1 MAARN
6 TDIAIVGLG
15 LHFPGAANAQEYW
28 QRLKEAKD
36 LSEQPGADRW
46 PINAEKHLSKTP
58 QDDALRC
65 LRGYYLH
72 NLPTPEE
79 EGLPKGTDPVFT
91 LSLSTAKQALEDCS
105 NINRQRTGVVMA
117 AIALP
122 TDTTSALSEAVL
134 GNDFEQRLRHK
145 LAAAFPQKSAALNVS
160 SADSQALPVDA
171 TTAAINTNPVG
182 LPAQLIAGKLDLGLG
197 GYTLDAACASSLVA
211 VALACDELRAH
222 RADAMLAGGLS
233 RPDCLYTQ
241 MGFSALRA
249 LSPSGVC
256 SPFDA
261 KADGLMVG
269 EGCGLVVLKR
279 LEDAVA
285 QGDKIYGVI
294 KSVGLSNDIEGS
306 LVAPSSEGQIRSL
319 RQAYAAC
326 GLQPWDIDLIE
337 CHGTGTPVGDKVEF
351 DSLQTLWQGAPQGT
365 LCQLRSVKSMIGHL
379 LTAAGSAGLIR
390 VLLNMQNGLITP
402 QVNFATPGLP
412 LAESHFRVE
421 NKEVTWPK
429 HPNRPRRA
437 AVSGF
442 GFGGI
447 NAHLIVEEYAP
458 SASDASTQSSDKD
471 IAQVNFTTHT
481 ESIAV
486 IGLACHFGS
495 LDNTNKFRDSIF
507 NGISA
512 LTDLPK
518 NRWQGVDGTPT
529 TASSTRQT
537 YIEKVSVPL
546 GKFRIPPTDIPNI
559 LPQQSLLLNVASQ
572 AMTDAGQPLRERRN
586 EAAAFIGI
594 ALDLNSTNFNLRWQ
608 LEKKAQQLA
617 KVLDLTAEEAESWLK
632 ELKDEISQPLDSTRT
647 MGALGSIAASRAAR
661 EFQFGG
667 CSFTVSAQ
675 EVSGFTALKLGV
687 QALQR
692 GDLNLAL
699 VGAVDLQ
706 GDVRQAHSH
715 FDAQT
720 GNYGEGACCLVLK
733 RLSDAKRDHDHIY
746 CLIKGFGQAED
757 SQNGNGEQ
765 QVAQTALEQ
774 ACLQADIEPE
784 KLGYLEFSHSNLLT
798 DPNQAKVLQQLR
810 RSIDKGSLPLSVGSV
825 SSIIGRC
832 GAASALASVV
842 KTALSLD
849 RHILPATPE
858 YIKPIAEQTNSSS
871 RLCVHRKPSFWF
883 RNRAEG
889 ARCAAVISMA
899 YPGHVCASI
908 LEEVPAEDYIS
919 KNEAVESARSVIFA
933 SLAAQPQE
941 LEAKLQKLQQ
951 EADLARESGV
961 PAAEAL
967 LKLGA
972 SWWQRQDIKQK
983 LAMAFVIDL
992 TTEEP
997 WNEFQIRLK
1006 LALKHLENYADKA
1019 LANHSIFYTPEP
1031 LAENGKVAFIY
1042 PGSGANFLGLGRELA
1057 LQFPALMDR
1066 FDRENLY
1073 MADEFMA
1080 RWNQP
1085 YRINWEEG
1093 WQHDA
1098 LKNLASDTHKMM
1110 FSQVTFAMLSTD
1122 IVRYLGIEPQAAIGY
1137 SLGESAALFALRA
1150 WPERD
1155 LMYKRMESSELFRKQ
1170 LSGPCLAARRAWNI
1184 PSGAPFEWTVGLIR
1198 VPAAQVKEAIKSTSK
1213 VRLLIVNTDNECVIG
1228 GTREAVTTLCTKLQT
1243 KAILVSGV
1251 DTVHCDCLDPVAQ
1264 EYWNMH
1270 HLPCTP
1276 PQGIDF
1282 YSGYYHCSYNLTS
1295 EKIAD
1300 SIVAHGRF
1308 GFDYTKTIRQAWQD
1322 GVRIFLEMGPGAACS
1337 RMINSIL
1344 ADKPHFAISLSNRG
1358 KAELASL
1365 ECLLAGAIS
1374 QGLRPDLGKLFPANL
1389 LHQSNEKVKNIDISL
1404 GRPAFNPPM
1413 PKLAPTDLSALH
1425 KEENLS
1431 SPKATVSTQDHQT
1444 ILTKVS
1450 VPQEPVPAIS
1460 SEERRTVNMSIP
1472 QSTNQAPTSADTYQM
1487 NADRQATTNTALKS
1501 ATSIASIPSTPMQQL
1516 EKVLVEV
1523 SQSSQLNHS
1532 KWLEFVK
1539 DSSQAIASL
1548 MNRQSILIQ
1557 QLANV
1562 PGAALPSELNLTNNL
1577 QAVQHLP
1584 IFATTSTAQEVSRD
1598 NISSTTNTSQ
1608 PQSDSHDSAHTY
1620 TTKLHGVEFTTSDGY
1635 VCGGKPS
1642 LAPAGQKVFLDR
1654 DECLEFAIGKIGKVL
1669 GEKFAP
1675 IDNYS
1680 TRVRLPAEP
1689 LMLVD
1694 RIISV
1699 EGEPL
1704 SLSSGRVVTEHDVV
1718 PGMWYLDGNRAPVFI
1733 SVEAGQADLF
1743 LCSWLGI
1750 DFKAQGK
1757 RVYRLLDA
1765 NVTFHRGLPQP
1776 GETIHYDI
1784 RIKRFINQGDTWLF
1798 FFEYEGTIN
1807 GQIFLT
1813 MRDGCA
1819 GFFTQQEIRNNGGL
1833 VLTEENLRPKQGK
1846 KDPHMKDLVPLSAG
1860 SYNFEQVEALRR
1872 GDLEACFGDDFAGL
1886 ALKNPVSLPSSD
1898 LLRLI
1903 HRIPECDPF
1912 GGRWGLGKVIA
1923 EADVHPEDWYLTC
1936 HFVDDMVMPGTL
1948 MYECCAHALRFL
1960 LARLGWVGEK
1970 DKIAYEP
1977 VIGVKAVLK
1986 CRGPVLQTTKTV
1998 RYQVEIKEIGYNPQ
2012 PYVIADAIMYAD
2024 NKRVVGFENVSM
2036 QLTGTTGQELE
2047 ELWRSRQP
2055 KAKALV
2061 PSQHLGDPIK
2071 QSIFNE
2077 EQFMQFAIGK
2087 PSLAFGP
2094 EFAKFDSRFIARLP
2108 GPPYQFVSRI
2118 VSADHP
2124 FLKAVPGGWV
2134 EAQYD
2139 IPADAWY
2146 FKAGHTGNMPFC
2158 VLNEIALQVC
2168 GWVSSYAGSSMHS
2181 EENLHYRNLGGTS
2194 RLYEEITPQTGTV
2207 TIKVRMTKSSE
2218 AGGLIIQDFD
2228 MWLGQQGRTIYEG
2241 KTTFGF
2247 FTEKALADQVG
2258 VRGADKRIWYPKQE
2272 EPWEILPKLAPLTPA
2287 DSSNNQEHSLEMPG
2301 KSLLMLDEYAWY
2313 PHGGR
2318 YDLGAIVGRKK
2329 IDPQEWFFK
2338 AHFFQDPVMPG
2349 SLGLEAF
2356 IQALKAAALKLW
2368 PNLKDSHHFSAI
2380 LPNDTHQWLY
2390 RGQVIQANQETTIRA
2405 EIKEIGQEPNLYI
2418 KADGFL
2424 QADGK
2429 VIYELKD
2436 FGLTLLAN

>member
-15 LHFPGAANAQEYW
+15 LHFPGAANVQEYW

-46 PINAEKHLSKTP
+46 PIEAQKHLSKTP
-58 QDDALRC
+58 QADALRC

-79 EGLPKGTDPVFT
+79 EGLPQGSDPLFT
-91 LSLSTAKQALEDCS
+91 LSLSTAKQALQDCS
-105 NINRQRTGVVMA
+105 YIDRRHTGVVMA

-122 TDTTSALSEAVL
+122 TDTTSALSEAIL
-134 GNDFEQRLRHK
+134 GSDFEKRLRHK
-145 LAAAFPQKSAALNVS
+145 LAAAFPQKKAALNLAA
-160 SADSQALPVDA
+160 ADRPAVPADQA
-171 TTAAINTNPVG
+171 TTAANTSPVG
-182 LPAQLIAGKLDLGLG
+182 LPAQLIASRLGLGLG

-211 VALACDELRAH
+211 VALACDELRAY
-222 RADAMLAGGLS
+222 RAEAMVAGGLS

-249 LSPSGVC
+249 LSPSGKC

-279 LEDAVA
+279 LEDALS
-285 QGDKIYGVI
+285 QGDKIYGLI
-294 KSVGLSNDIEGS
+294 KGVGLSNDIEGS

-319 RQAYAAC
+319 RQAYAAS

-351 DSLQTLWQGAPQGT
+351 DSLQTLWQGAPEDSV
-365 LCQLRSVKSMIGHL
+365 CQLRSVKSMIGHL

-390 VLLNMQNGLITP
+390 VLLNMQKGLITP

-412 LAESHFRVE
+412 LASSHFRVE
-421 NKEVTWPK
+421 NKEVVWPK
-429 HPNRPRRA
+429 QANRPRRA

-447 NAHLIVEEYAP
+447 NAHLILEEYDPLAP
-458 SASDASTQSSDKD
+458 VAPTSHSSNDNLNKIDSESAA
-471 IAQVNFTTHT
+471 
-481 ESIAV
+481 ESVAV
-486 IGLACHFGS
+486 VGLACHFGS
-495 LDNTNKFRDSIF
+495 LDKTEEFRKAIF
-507 NGISA
+507 NGLSA

-518 NRWQGVDGTPT
+518 DRWQGVAENEVAQSG
-529 TASSTRQT
+529 ARQA
-537 YIEKVSVPL
+537 YIEKVSIPL
-546 GKFRIPPTDIPNI
+546 GQFRIPPTDIPNI

-572 AMTDAGQPLRERRN
+572 AMLDAKQPLRQRRN
-586 EAAAFIGI
+586 QAAAFIGI

-608 LEKKAQQLA
+608 LEKKVQQLA
-617 KVLDLTAEEAESWLK
+617 QALNLTAQEAEAWLK
-632 ELKDEISQPLDSTRT
+632 ELQEEISKPLDSTRT
-647 MGALGSIAASRAAR
+647 MGALGSIAASRLAR

-692 GDLNLAL
+692 GDLDLAL
-699 VGAVDLQ
+699 VGAIDLQ

-715 FDAQT
+715 FDGQID
-720 GNYGEGACCLVLK
+720 GYGEGACCLVLK
-733 RLSDAKRDHDHIY
+733 RLSQAQRDRDHIY
-746 CLIKGFGQAED
+746 CLLKGFGQAEN
-757 SQNGNGEQ
+757 SQGGNEEQ
-765 QVAQTALEQ
+765 PAAPTALEQ
-774 ACLQADIEPE
+774 ACSQAQIKPE
-784 KLGYLEFSHSNLLT
+784 KLSYLEFSNGNLLT
-798 DPNQAKVLQQLR
+798 EPSQAQTLKQLNHSLNQ
-810 RSIDKGSLPLSVGSV
+810 GSLPLSVGSV
-825 SSIIGRC
+825 SNIIGKC
-832 GAASALASVV
+832 GASSALASVA
-842 KTALSLD
+842 KMALCLD

-858 YIKPIAEQTNSSS
+858 YIQPSAGLTELGS

-883 RNRAEG
+883 HNRAEG
-889 ARCAAVISMA
+889 ARCVAVMGTAHPEHIW
-899 YPGHVCASI
+899 ASI
-908 LEEVPAEDYIS
+908 LEEAPAQDYVSQNKAI
-919 KNEAVESARSVIFA
+919 EPAQAVIFA
-933 SLAAQPQE
+933 SLATQIQD
-941 LEAKLQKLQQ
+941 LKTQLLQLQQ
-951 EADLARESGV
+951 EADSIRESGL
-961 PAAEAL
+961 PADEAL

-972 SWWQRQDIKQK
+972 SWWQRQDTKQK

-1006 LALKHLENYADKA
+1006 LALKHLEDYADKA
-1019 LANHSIFYTPEP
+1019 LANHSIFYTPTP
-1031 LAENGKVAFIY
+1031 LAEHGKVAFVY
-1042 PGSGANFLGLGRELA
+1042 PGSGANFLGLGRQLA

-1066 FDRENLY
+1066 FERENLY

-1085 YRINWEEG
+1085 YRLSWQEG
-1093 WQHDA
+1093 WQHDS

-1155 LMYKRMESSELFRKQ
+1155 LMYKRMEGSNLFREQ

-1184 PSGAPFEWTVGLIR
+1184 PSGSPFEWTVGLIQ
-1198 VPAAQVKEAIKSTSK
+1198 VPAAQVKEAIQSNSK
-1213 VRLLIVNTDNECVIG
+1213 VRLLIVNTDNECVVG
-1228 GTREAVTTLCTKLQT
+1228 GTRQAVATLCAQLQT

-1264 EYWNMH
+1264 EYWDMH

-1276 PQGIDF
+1276 PPGIDF

-1322 GVRIFLEMGPGAACS
+1322 GVRLFLEMGPGAACS

-1374 QGLRPDLGKLFPANL
+1374 QGLRPDLGKLFPAEPL
-1389 LHQSNEKVKNIDISL
+1389 PPSQTKAKTLDICL
-1404 GRPAFNPPM
+1404 GRPSFDPPI
-1413 PKLAPTDLSALH
+1413 PKLTPTAPSILE
-1425 KEENLS
+1425 KMEILS
-1431 SPKATVSTQDHQT
+1431 SPKSVTPLASSPTNLATVSIPQ
-1444 ILTKVS
+1444 KPVS
-1450 VPQEPVPAIS
+1450 VVAALTTVKPKDASPIS
-1460 SEERRTVNMSIP
+1460 STVS
-1472 QSTNQAPTSADTYQM
+1472 STTID
-1487 NADRQATTNTALKS
+1487 
-1501 ATSIASIPSTPMQQL
+1501 QL
-1516 EKVLVEV
+1516 EHILVEV
-1523 SQSSQLNHS
+1523 GQSSQQNHS
-1532 KWLEFVK
+1532 RWLDFVK

-1548 MNRQSILIQ
+1548 MERQSLLIKRLSTLPQ
-1557 QLANV
+1557 NEWAAELEAPAAQTKSTIPV
-1562 PGAALPSELNLTNNL
+1562 PVFPAKS
-1577 QAVQHLP
+1577 
-1584 IFATTSTAQEVSRD
+1584 
-1598 NISSTTNTSQ
+1598 SSTT
-1608 PQSDSHDSAHTY
+1608 HTY

-1635 VCGGKPS
+1635 ICGGKPS
-1642 LAPAGQKVFLDR
+1642 LAKPGQKVFLDR
-1654 DECLEFAIGKIGKVL
+1654 DQCLEFAIGKIGKVL

-1694 RIISV
+1694 RILSV
-1699 EGEPL
+1699 EGEAL
-1704 SLSSGRVVTEHDVV
+1704 SLGSGRVVTEHDVV

-1798 FFEYEGTIN
+1798 FFEYEGTIDN
-1807 GQIFLT
+1807 QIFLT
-1813 MRDGCA
+1813 MRNGCA
-1819 GFFTQQEIRNNGGL
+1819 GFFTAQEIRNNGGL

-1846 KDPHMKDLVPLSAG
+1846 KAPNMKDLVPLSAG

-1872 GDLEACFGDDFAGL
+1872 GDLEACFGQDFAGL
-1886 ALKNPVSLPSSD
+1886 ALKDPISLPSSH

-1912 GGRWGLGKVIA
+1912 GGRWGLGKVVA

-1977 VIGVKAVLK
+1977 VVGVKAVLK

-1998 RYQVEIKEIGYNPQ
+1998 RYQVEIKEMGYNPQ

-2047 ELWRSRQP
+2047 ELWHSRRPQ
-2055 KAKALV
+2055 AQAAA
-2061 PSQHLGDPIK
+2061 PSHHLGDPIK
-2071 QSIFNE
+2071 PAIFNE
-2077 EQFMQFAIGK
+2077 EQFRQFAVGR

-2094 EFAKFDSRFIARLP
+2094 EFAPFDSRFIARLP
-2108 GPPYQFVSRI
+2108 GAPYQFVSRI

-2139 IPADAWY
+2139 IPTDAWY

-2158 VLNEIALQVC
+2158 ILNEIALQVC

-2181 EENLHYRNLGGTS
+2181 QENLHYRNLGGSS

-2241 KTTFGF
+2241 QTTFGF

-2258 VRGADKRIWYPKQE
+2258 VRGADKRIWYPQQE
-2272 EPWEILPKLAPLTPA
+2272 GPWEILPQLAPFTPE
-2287 DSSNNQEHSLEMPG
+2287 DSSNTQDSSLAMPG
-2301 KSLLMLDEYAWY
+2301 KSLLMLDKYSWY
-2313 PHGGR
+2313 QQGGSHQ
-2318 YDLGAIVGRKK
+2318 LGALIGQKK

-2368 PNLKDSHHFSAI
+2368 PNLKNSHHFSAI
-2380 LPNDTHQWLY
+2380 LPNSTHQWLY
-2390 RGQVIQANQETTIRA
+2390 RGQVIQTNQETTVRA
-2405 EIKEIGQEPNLYI
+2405 DIKEIGLEPNPYI

-2436 FGLTLLAN
+2436 FGLVLLPN

>member
-1 MAARN
+1 MAAHN

-15 LHFPGAANAQEYW
+15 LHFPGAANVQEYW

-36 LSEQPGADRW
+36 LSEQPGPDRW
-46 PINAEKHLSKTP
+46 PIDAEKHLSKTP

-79 EGLPKGTDPVFT
+79 EGLPKGIDPVFT
-91 LSLSTAKQALEDCS
+91 LGLSTAKQALKDCS
-105 NINRQRTGVVMA
+105 NINKQRTGVVMA
-117 AIALP
+117 SIALP
-122 TDTTSALSEAVL
+122 TDTTSALSESIL
-134 GNDFEQRLRHK
+134 GGDFETRLYNK
-145 LAAAFPQKSAALNVS
+145 LAAAFPEKSATI
-160 SADSQALPVDA
+160 DSFATKSQSVPTDLA
-171 TTAAINTNPVG
+171 TTAANTSPVG
-182 LPAQLIAGKLDLGLG
+182 LPAQLIASKLGLGLG

-211 VALACDELRAH
+211 VALACDELQAH

-269 EGCGLVVLKR
+269 EGCGLVILKR
-279 LEDAVA
+279 LEDAIA

-421 NKEVTWPK
+421 NKEVAWPK
-429 HPNRPRRA
+429 LPDRPRRA

-447 NAHLIVEEYAP
+447 NAHLIVEEY
-458 SASDASTQSSDKD
+458 SSSVSETKEKNSNDNL
-471 IAQVNFTTHT
+471 AQTNSEQIG
-481 ESIAV
+481 ESIAIV
-486 IGLACHFGS
+486 GLACHFGS
-495 LDNTNKFRDSIF
+495 LDNIDKFKKAIF
-507 NGISA
+507 NGLSA
-512 LTDLPK
+512 LTDLPE
-518 NRWQGVDGTPT
+518 NRWQGLGESKT
-529 TASSTRQT
+529 TESNAKQA
-537 YIEKVSVPL
+537 YIDKVSVPL

-572 AMTDAGQPLRERRN
+572 AMADAGQPLRERRN

-617 KVLDLTAEEAESWLK
+617 KALNLTAEEAESWLK
-632 ELKDEISQPLDSTRT
+632 ELKNEISKPLDSTRT

-675 EVSGFTALKLGV
+675 EVSGFAALKLGV
-687 QALQR
+687 QALQK
-692 GDLNLAL
+692 GELNLAL
-699 VGAVDLQ
+699 VGAIDLQ
-706 GDVRQAHSH
+706 GDVRQAHCH
-715 FDAQT
+715 LDGQID
-720 GNYGEGACCLVLK
+720 GYGEGACCLVLK
-733 RLSDAKRDHDHIY
+733 RLSDAQRDHDHIY
-746 CLIKGFGQAED
+746 CLIQGLGQAENSQGD
-757 SQNGNGEQ
+757 SQEQ
-765 QVAQTALEQ
+765 QASQAALEEACRQ
-774 ACLQADIEPE
+774 AETEP
-784 KLGYLEFSHSNLLT
+784 KKIGYLEFSNGNLLT
-798 DPNQAKVLQQLR
+798 DPSRSQVLDQLCH
-810 RSIDKGSLPLSVGSV
+810 SLDQGSLPLSVGSV
-825 SSIIGRC
+825 SDIVGKC
-832 GAASALASVV
+832 GAASALASIA
-842 KTALSLD
+842 KAALSLD
-849 RHILPATPE
+849 RHILPGTPE
-858 YIKPIAEQTNSSS
+858 YTKPATELNASES
-871 RLCVHRKPSFWF
+871 RLCVHRQPSFWF

-889 ARCAAVISMA
+889 PRCAAVISTA

-908 LEEVPAEDYIS
+908 LEEAPAENYIS
-919 KNEAVESARSVIFA
+919 KNEAIEPAKSVIFA

-941 LEAKLQKLQQ
+941 LIAKLQKLQQ

-961 PAAEAL
+961 PAVEAL

-972 SWWQRQDIKQK
+972 SWWQRQNIKQK

-1085 YRINWEEG
+1085 YRLNWEEG
-1093 WQHDA
+1093 WQHDS

-1198 VPAAQVKEAIKSTSK
+1198 VPASQVKEAIKTNSK
-1213 VRLLIVNTDNECVIG
+1213 VRLLIINTDNECVIG
-1228 GTREAVTTLCTKLQT
+1228 GTREAVSAICAQLHT

-1264 EYWNMH
+1264 EYWDMH

-1276 PQGIDF
+1276 PQDIDF
-1282 YSGYYHCSYNLTS
+1282 YSGYYHRSYSLTS

-1322 GVRIFLEMGPGAACS
+1322 GVRIFLEMGPGTACS
-1337 RMINSIL
+1337 RMINNIL

-1374 QGLRPDLGKLFPANL
+1374 QGLRPDLGKLFPAELTPQGNA
-1389 LHQSNEKVKNIDISL
+1389 KAKTIDVHL
-1404 GRPAFNPPM
+1404 GRPAFEPSIPQVTQVSSSTQ
-1413 PKLAPTDLSALH
+1413 PKV
-1425 KEENLS
+1425 ENLT
-1431 SPKATVSTQDHQT
+1431 SPKQVTLTTPSQTTVKTAS
-1444 ILTKVS
+1444 VS
-1450 VPQEPVPAIS
+1450 QEPIVPT
-1460 SEERRTVNMSIP
+1460 EERKVVNMSIP
-1472 QSTNQAPTSADTYQM
+1472 QYENQPSISVITPKTST
-1487 NADRQATTNTALKS
+1487 DRKVDSQVS
-1501 ATSIASIPSTPMQQL
+1501 SISSPTPMQQL
-1516 EKVLVEV
+1516 EQILVEV

-1532 KWLEFVK
+1532 KWLEFVT

-1548 MNRQSILIQ
+1548 MNRQSVLIQ
-1557 QLANV
+1557 QLSNV
-1562 PGAALPSELNLTNNL
+1562 PGANLPGEIRLQNRV
-1577 QAVQHLP
+1577 QAV
-1584 IFATTSTAQEVSRD
+1584 
-1598 NISSTTNTSQ
+1598 
-1608 PQSDSHDSAHTY
+1608 PQSQQNSDTDAHTY
-1620 TTKLHGVEFTTSDGY
+1620 TTKLHGVAFTTSDGY

-1642 LAPAGQKVFLDR
+1642 LAPANQKVFLNR

-1704 SLSSGRVVTEHDVV
+1704 SLGSGRVVTEHDVV

-1807 GQIFLT
+1807 NQIFLT

-1819 GFFTQQEIRNNGGL
+1819 GFFTPQEIRNNGGL

-1846 KDPHMKDLVPLSAG
+1846 KDPNMKDLVPLSAS

-1872 GDLEACFGDDFAGL
+1872 GDLEACFGEDFAGL
-1886 ALKNPVSLPSSD
+1886 ALKNPISLPSSN

-1912 GGRWGLGKVIA
+1912 GGRWGLGKVVA

-1977 VIGVKAVLK
+1977 VVGVKAVLK
-1986 CRGPVLQTTKTV
+1986 CRGPVLQSTKTV

-2047 ELWRSRQP
+2047 ELWHTRQP
-2055 KAKALV
+2055 KTKAAI

-2071 QSIFNE
+2071 PGIFNE
-2077 EQFMQFAIGK
+2077 EQFMQFAIGS

-2124 FLKAVPGGWV
+2124 FLKVVPGGWV

-2139 IPADAWY
+2139 IPANAWY

-2181 EENLHYRNLGGTS
+2181 EENLHYRNLGGSS

-2241 KTTFGF
+2241 QTTFGF

-2258 VRGADKRIWYPKQE
+2258 VRGADKRIWHPQQE
-2272 EPWEILPKLAPLTPA
+2272 EPWEALPRLAPLDPNDGNST
-2287 DSSNNQEHSLEMPG
+2287 QECSLALPG
-2301 KSLLMLDEYAWY
+2301 KALLMLDEYTWY
-2313 PHGGR
+2313 PQGGR
-2318 YDLGAIVGRKK
+2318 RSLGAIIGKKK

-2356 IQALKAAALKLW
+2356 IQVLKVAALKLW
-2368 PNLKDSHHFSAI
+2368 PDLKDSHHFSAI
-2380 LPNDTHQWLY
+2380 LPNDTHKWLY
-2390 RGQVIQANQETTIRA
+2390 RGQVIQANKETTVRA
-2405 EIKEIGQEPNLYI
+2405 EIKEIGQGPNPYI

-2436 FGLTLLAN
+2436 FGLALLAN

>member
-1 MAARN
+1 MAAHN

-15 LHFPGAANAQEYW
+15 LHFPGAANSQEYW

-36 LSEQPGADRW
+36 LSEQPGPDRW
-46 PINAEKHLSKTP
+46 PIDAERHLSKVP
-58 QDDALRC
+58 QADTLRC

-72 NLPTPEE
+72 NLPSPEE
-79 EGLPKGTDPVFT
+79 EGLPQGTDPVFT
-91 LSLSTAKQALEDCS
+91 LSLSTARQALEDCS
-105 NINRQRTGVVMA
+105 NINKKRTGVVMA

-122 TDTTSALSEAVL
+122 TDTTSTLSEEVL
-134 GNDFEQRLRHK
+134 GHDFEQRLRSK
-145 LAAAFPQKSAALNVS
+145 LTSVFPEKIATLDLL
-160 SADSQALPVDA
+160 ADNKQAVQADIK
-171 TTAAINTNPVG
+171 TTAANTAPVG
-182 LPAQLIAGKLDLGLG
+182 LPAQLIAHQFGLGLG

-269 EGCGLVVLKR
+269 EGCGLVILKR
-279 LEDAVA
+279 LEDAIA

-306 LVAPSSEGQIRSL
+306 LVAPSSEGQLRSL
-319 RQAYAAC
+319 RQAYEIC

-351 DSLQTLWQGAPQGT
+351 NSLQALWQDAPQDS

-412 LAESHFRVE
+412 LTESHFRVD
-421 NKEVTWPK
+421 NKEVIWTK
-429 HPNRPRRA
+429 QPNRPRRA

-447 NAHLIVEEYAP
+447 NAHLILEEYEAP
-458 SASDASTQSSDKD
+458 ALAP
-471 IAQVNFTTHT
+471 T
-481 ESIAV
+481 ESNSLNNSAPTNYDKQAAESVAV
-486 IGLACHFGS
+486 VGLACHFGS
-495 LDNTNKFRDSIF
+495 LDNTDKFRNAIF
-507 NGISA
+507 SGLSA
-512 LTDLPK
+512 LTDLPE
-518 NRWQGVDGTPT
+518 NRWQGLGESKATESN
-529 TASSTRQT
+529 AKQA
-537 YIEKVSVPL
+537 YIDKVSVPL

-572 AMTDAGQPLRERRN
+572 AMADAGQPLRERRN

-617 KVLDLTAEEAESWLK
+617 KALNLTAEEAEAWLK
-632 ELKDEISQPLDSTRT
+632 ELKDEISKPLDSTRT
-647 MGALGSIAASRAAR
+647 MGALGSIAASRVAR

-687 QALQR
+687 QALQK
-692 GDLNLAL
+692 GDLNLTL

-706 GDVRQAHSH
+706 GDVRQAHFH
-715 FDAQT
+715 FDDKLD
-720 GNYGEGACCLVLK
+720 GYGEGACCLVLK
-733 RLSDAKRDHDHIY
+733 RFSDAQRDGDHIY
-746 CLIKGFGQAED
+746 CLIKGFGQTEAGQID
-757 SQNGNGEQ
+757 SEEQ
-765 QVAQTALEQ
+765 QTAQTALEQ
-774 ACLQADIEPE
+774 ACHQAKIKPE
-784 KLGYLEFSHSNLLT
+784 RLGYLECGNDNLLT
-798 DPNQAKVLQQLR
+798 DPTKAKTLEKLCRNIAQ
-810 RSIDKGSLPLSVGSV
+810 GEAPLSVGSV
-825 SSIIGRC
+825 SNVVGKC
-832 GAASALASVV
+832 GAASALASLAKV
-842 KTALSLD
+842 ALSLD
-849 RHILPATPE
+849 RHILPAYPE
-858 YIKPIAEQTNSSS
+858 FIKPATEFSNSNN
-871 RLCVHRKPSFWF
+871 RLCVHKKTSFWF
-883 RNRAEG
+883 NNRAEG
-889 ARCAAVISMA
+889 PRCAAIINTA
-899 YPGHVCASI
+899 HPQHICALI
-908 LEEVPAEDYIS
+908 LEEAPAADYKS
-919 KNEAVESARSVIFA
+919 KNEAIEQAKSVIFA
-933 SLAAQPQE
+933 SLAAKPQE
-941 LEAKLQKLQQ
+941 LKEKLQKLQQ
-951 EADLARESGV
+951 EAEAIRKSELST
-961 PAAEAL
+961 AEAL
-967 LKLGA
+967 LKLSA
-972 SWWQRQDIKQK
+972 SWWQRQDTKQK

-1006 LALKHLENYADKA
+1006 LAIKHLEDYADKA

-1031 LAENGKVAFIY
+1031 LAEHGKIAFVY

-1057 LQFPALMDR
+1057 LQFPAIMDR
-1066 FDRENLY
+1066 FDSENLY

-1085 YRINWEEG
+1085 YRLNWEEG
-1093 WQHDA
+1093 WQHEA
-1098 LKNLASDTHKMM
+1098 LTSLASDTHKMM

-1122 IVRYLGIEPQAAIGY
+1122 IIRYLGIEPQAAIGY

-1155 LMYKRMESSELFRKQ
+1155 LMYKRMENSDLFREQ

-1198 VPAAQVKEAIKSTSK
+1198 VAAAQVKEAMKDIPK

-1228 GTREAVTTLCTKLQT
+1228 GTREAVSTLCTKLKT

-1264 EYWNMH
+1264 AYWEMH

-1276 PQGIDF
+1276 PKNVDF

-1374 QGLRPDLGKLFPANL
+1374 QGLRPDLNRLFPTEL
-1389 LHQSNEKVKNIDISL
+1389 LRKSNNGKFQNIDICL
-1404 GRPAFNPPM
+1404 GRTPFDPPL
-1413 PKLAPTDLSALH
+1413 PKLNKTNLPHIGERQDLPFQ
-1425 KEENLS
+1425 K
-1431 SPKATVSTQDHQT
+1431 
-1444 ILTKVS
+1444 
-1450 VPQEPVPAIS
+1450 PVIPI
-1460 SEERRTVNMSIP
+1460 EERRAVKMSTP
-1472 QSTNQAPTSADTYQM
+1472 QHTNQPPVFAAASQVVSTSPA
-1487 NADRQATTNTALKS
+1487 
-1501 ATSIASIPSTPMQQL
+1501 PMQQL
-1516 EKVLVEV
+1516 EQILVEV
-1523 SQSSQLNHS
+1523 SESSQQNHS
-1532 KWLEFVK
+1532 KWLNFVK
-1539 DSSQAIASL
+1539 DSSQAIAAL

-1557 QLANV
+1557 QLSTI
-1562 PGAALPSELNLTNNL
+1562 PGTALSEEIRLPDRI

-1584 IFATTSTAQEVSRD
+1584 VCAQANDTVPAVSTPKVQSLAQATRLLSPD
-1598 NISSTTNTSQ
+1598 
-1608 PQSDSHDSAHTY
+1608 DGGAHAY

-1642 LAPAGQKVFLDR
+1642 LAPADQKVFLDR

-1675 IDNYS
+1675 IDDYS

-1704 SLSSGRVVTEHDVV
+1704 SLGSGRVVTEHDVV

-1819 GFFTQQEIRNNGGL
+1819 GFFTPQEIRNNGGL

-1846 KDPHMKDLVPLSAG
+1846 KDPQIKDLVPLSTD
-1860 SYNFEQVEALRR
+1860 SYSFEQVEALRR
-1872 GDLEACFGDDFAGL
+1872 GDLEACFGQEFAGL
-1886 ALKNPVSLPSSD
+1886 ALDNPVSLPSSD

-1970 DKIAYEP
+1970 DRIAYEP
-1977 VIGVKAVLK
+1977 VVGVKAVLK

-2036 QLTGTTGQELE
+2036 QLTGTTGCELE
-2047 ELWRSRQP
+2047 ELWHSRKP
-2055 KAKALV
+2055 GIKIESNI
-2061 PSQHLGDPIK
+2061 PSSSKHLGDPIK
-2071 QSIFNE
+2071 SAIFSE
-2077 EQFMQFAIGK
+2077 EQFMQFAVGR

-2124 FLKAVPGGWV
+2124 FLKTIPGGWV

-2139 IPADAWY
+2139 VPADAWY

-2158 VLNEIALQVC
+2158 ILNEIALQVC

-2181 EENLHYRNLGGTS
+2181 EENLHYRNLGGSS
-2194 RLYEEITPQTGTV
+2194 RLYEEITPKTGTV

-2247 FTEKALADQVG
+2247 FTEKSLADQVG
-2258 VRGADKRIWYPKQE
+2258 VRGADKRIWYPRHE
-2272 EPWEILPKLAPLTPA
+2272 EPWEVLPKLAPLAPN
-2287 DSSNNQEHSLEMPG
+2287 DNRNEHNCSLEMPG
-2301 KSLLMLDEYAWY
+2301 KALLMLDEYAWY
-2313 PHGGR
+2313 PQGGKR
-2318 YDLGAIVGRKK
+2318 GLGAIIGKK
-2329 IDPQEWFFK
+2329 QIDPQEWFFK

-2368 PNLKDSHHFSAI
+2368 PNLKNSHHFSAI
-2380 LPNDTHQWLY
+2380 LPNSTHQWLY
-2390 RGQVIQANQETTIRA
+2390 RGQVAQTNQETTVRA
-2405 EIKEIGQEPNLYI
+2405 EIKEIGQGSNPYI

-2436 FGLTLLAN
+2436 FGLALLTD

>member
-15 LHFPGAANAQEYW
+15 LHFPGAANVQEYW

-36 LSEQPGADRW
+36 LSEQPGPDRW
-46 PINAEKHLSKTP
+46 PIDAEKHLSKTP

-79 EGLPKGTDPVFT
+79 EGLPQGIDPVFT
-91 LSLSTAKQALEDCS
+91 LGLNTAKQALKDCS
-105 NINRQRTGVVMA
+105 NINKQRTGVVMA

-122 TDTTSALSEAVL
+122 TDTTSALSEDIL
-134 GNDFEQRLRHK
+134 GGDFETRLRQK
-145 LAAAFPQKSAALNVS
+145 LVAAFPEKSAAFNLS
-160 SADSQALPVDA
+160 TADKQTEPVNLP
-171 TTAAINTNPVG
+171 TTAANTAPVG
-182 LPAQLIAGKLDLGLG
+182 LPAQLIANKLGLGLG

-269 EGCGLVVLKR
+269 EGCGLVILKR

-285 QGDKIYGVI
+285 QNDKIYGVI

-351 DSLQTLWQGAPQGT
+351 DSLQTLWQEAPQGT

-421 NKEVTWPK
+421 NKEVAWLK

-447 NAHLIVEEYAP
+447 NAHLIVEEYD
-458 SASDASTQSSDKD
+458 SSTSDTSVKSLDESLINDNSEQKA
-471 IAQVNFTTHT
+471 
-481 ESIAV
+481 ESIAIV
-486 IGLACHFGS
+486 GLACHFGS
-495 LDNTNKFRDSIF
+495 LDNTDKFKKAIF
-507 NGISA
+507 NGLSA
-512 LTDLPK
+512 LTDLPE
-518 NRWQGVDGTPT
+518 NRWQGLGESENAKTN
-529 TASSTRQT
+529 AKQA
-537 YIEKVSVPL
+537 YIDKVSIPL

-572 AMTDAGQPLRERRN
+572 AMADARQPLRERRN

-617 KVLDLTAEEAESWLK
+617 KALDLTAEEAKSWLK
-632 ELKDEISQPLDSTRT
+632 ELKNEISKPLDSTRT

-699 VGAVDLQ
+699 VGAIDLQ
-706 GDVRQAHSH
+706 GDVRQAHNH
-715 FDAQT
+715 LDGQVD
-720 GNYGEGACCLVLK
+720 GYGEGACCLVLK

-746 CLIKGFGQAED
+746 CLIQGLGQAEN
-757 SQNGNGEQ
+757 SQNE
-765 QVAQTALEQ
+765 AEEKPATQTALEQ
-774 ACLQADIEPE
+774 ACHQAKIEP
-784 KLGYLEFSHSNLLT
+784 KKISYLEFSNGNLLT
-798 DPNQAKVLQQLR
+798 NSSQSQVLEQLR
-810 RSIDKGSLPLSVGSV
+810 HKLDQGELPLSVGTV
-825 SSIIGRC
+825 SDIVGKC
-832 GAASALASVV
+832 GAASALASIA
-842 KTALSLD
+842 KAALSLD
-849 RHILPATPE
+849 RHILPGTPE
-858 YIKPIAEQTNSSS
+858 YIKPIAELNASES
-871 RLCVHRKPSFWF
+871 RLCVHCKPSFWF

-889 ARCAAVISMA
+889 PRRAAVISTA
-899 YPGHVCASI
+899 YPDHVCASI
-908 LEEVPAEDYIS
+908 LEEAPTDNYVS
-919 KNEAVESARSVIFA
+919 QNEAIEPAKSVIFA

-941 LEAKLQKLQQ
+941 LKAKLQELQQ
-951 EADLARESGV
+951 EANLARESGV
-961 PAAEAL
+961 SAAKAL

-972 SWWQRQDIKQK
+972 SWWQRQDMKQK

-1006 LALKHLENYADKA
+1006 LAIKHLEDYADKA

-1031 LAENGKVAFIY
+1031 LAENGKVAFVY

-1066 FDRENLY
+1066 FDNENLY

-1085 YRINWEEG
+1085 YRLNWEEG
-1093 WQHDA
+1093 WQHDS

-1122 IVRYLGIEPQAAIGY
+1122 VVRYLGIEPQAAIGY

-1155 LMYKRMESSELFRKQ
+1155 LMYKRMESSDLFRKQ

-1198 VPAAQVKEAIKSTSK
+1198 VPASQVKEAIKTNSK

-1228 GTREAVTTLCTKLQT
+1228 GTREAISAICAQLHT

-1251 DTVHCDCLDPVAQ
+1251 DTVHCDCLDPVAK
-1264 EYWNMH
+1264 EYWDMH

-1282 YSGYYHCSYNLTS
+1282 YSGYYHRSYGLTS

-1322 GVRIFLEMGPGAACS
+1322 GVRLFLEMGPGTACS
-1337 RMINSIL
+1337 RMINNIL

-1374 QGLRPDLGKLFPANL
+1374 HGLRPDLGKLFPAELMPQNDA
-1389 LHQSNEKVKNIDISL
+1389 EAKTIDIYL
-1404 GRPAFNPPM
+1404 GRPAFNPPV
-1413 PKLAPTDLSALH
+1413 PQ
-1425 KEENLS
+1425 
-1431 SPKATVSTQDHQT
+1431 STQASLPTPNKIENSPSSKPVALTTPSQT
-1444 ILTKVS
+1444 ILKTAS
-1450 VPQEPVPAIS
+1450 VPQEPVIPT
-1460 SEERRTVNMSIP
+1460 EERRAVNMSIP
-1472 QSTNQAPTSADTYQM
+1472 QYKNQPSVSVAAT
-1487 NADRQATTNTALKS
+1487 QATTTPKISSQVAP
-1501 ATSIASIPSTPMQQL
+1501 ASSPTPMQQL
-1516 EKVLVEV
+1516 EQILVEV
-1523 SQSSQLNHS
+1523 SQSSQQNHS

-1548 MNRQSILIQ
+1548 MNRQSVLIQ
-1557 QLANV
+1557 QLSTV
-1562 PGAALPSELNLTNNL
+1562 PGATLPSEIRLPDHT
-1577 QAVQHLP
+1577 QAVPQLRQN
-1584 IFATTSTAQEVSRD
+1584 S
-1598 NISSTTNTSQ
+1598 NIE
-1608 PQSDSHDSAHTY
+1608 AHAY

-1642 LAPAGQKVFLDR
+1642 LAPKNQKVFLDR

-1669 GEKFAP
+1669 GDKFAP

-1704 SLSSGRVVTEHDVV
+1704 SLGSGRVVTEHDVV

-1807 GQIFLT
+1807 NQIFLT

-1819 GFFTQQEIRNNGGL
+1819 GFFTPQEIRNNGGL

-1846 KDPHMKDLVPLSAG
+1846 KDPHMKDLVPLSAS

-1872 GDLEACFGDDFAGL
+1872 GDLEACFGEDFAGL
-1886 ALKNPVSLPSSD
+1886 ALKNPVSLPSSN

-1912 GGRWGLGKVIA
+1912 GGRWGLGKVVA

-1977 VIGVKAVLK
+1977 VVGVKAVLK
-1986 CRGPVLQTTKTV
+1986 CRGPVLQSTKTV

-2047 ELWRSRQP
+2047 ELWHSRQP
-2055 KAKALV
+2055 KTKAAIS
-2061 PSQHLGDPIK
+2061 SQHLGDPIK
-2071 QSIFNE
+2071 PGIFNE
-2077 EQFMQFAIGK
+2077 EQFMQFAIGR

-2139 IPADAWY
+2139 IPVDAWY
-2146 FKAGHTGNMPFC
+2146 FKAGHTGRMPFC

-2181 EENLHYRNLGGTS
+2181 EENLHYRNLGGSS

-2241 KTTFGF
+2241 QTTFGF

-2258 VRGADKRIWYPKQE
+2258 VRGAEKRIWHHQQE
-2272 EPWEILPKLAPLTPA
+2272 EPWETLPRLAPLTP
-2287 DSSNNQEHSLEMPG
+2287 DDGSNTQKCSLAMPG
-2301 KSLLMLDEYAWY
+2301 KALLMLDEYAWY
-2313 PHGGR
+2313 PQGGHHG
-2318 YDLGAIVGRKK
+2318 LGAIVGKKK

-2380 LPNDTHQWLY
+2380 LPNSTHKWLY
-2390 RGQVIQANQETTIRA
+2390 RGQVIQANKETTVRA
-2405 EIKEIGQEPNLYI
+2405 EIKEIGQGPNPYI

-2436 FGLTLLAN
+2436 FGLALLAN